1 MKKCGAFLIIIFT
14 AISIF
19 TGCRA
24 KKVDTNGINRI
35 VSLGPSATEILF
47 AIGADK
53 QLVACTDFCDYPA
66 EAKTKASVGGFA
78 ANSIS
83 LESIISYEP
92 DLVYLF
98 SGMHDSLIKP
108 LQDMGI
114 SVYVSKAASVDD
126 VKKEIIEIGTITGH
140 SAEAEDVVKEM
151 NLLLAEARNKSAE
164 AKKNGSSPLI
174 YWQVWDDPLMTAGKN
189 SFINDIITLAG
200 GINIFGE
207 ENSDYPIISDEAVIA
222 AKPQFIFISKASD
235 NYSVTNNK
243 IMFYAMKKDSGASV
257 HYVNDDKFS
266 RPGPRCAEA
275 VQDLTKILYGLSRK

>member
-1 MKKCGAFLIIIFT
+1 MKKRGAFLVIIFT

-19 TGCRA
+19 TGCRE
-24 KKVDTNGINRI
+24 KKVDKNGINRI

-222 AKPQFIFISKASD
+222 AKPQFIFITKASD

-243 IMFYAMKKDSGASV
+243 IMFYAMKKDSGVSV

-275 VQDLTKILYGLSRK
+275 VQDLTKILYGLPRK

>member
-1 MKKCGAFLIIIFT
+1 MKKCGAFLVIIFT

-275 VQDLTKILYGLSRK
+275 VQDLTKILYGLPRK

>member
-1 MKKCGAFLIIIFT
+1 MKKCGAFLVIIFT

-222 AKPQFIFISKASD
+222 AKPQFIFITKASD

-275 VQDLTKILYGLSRK
+275 VQDLTKILYGLPRK

>member
-1 MKKCGAFLIIIFT
+1 MKKCGAFLVIILT

-275 VQDLTKILYGLSRK
+275 VQDLTKILYGLPRK

>member
-1 MKKCGAFLIIIFT
+1 MKKCGAFLVIIFT
-14 AISIF
+14 VISIF

-24 KKVDTNGINRI
+24 KKVDKNGINRI

>member
-1 MKKCGAFLIIIFT
+1 MKKRGAFLVIILT

-24 KKVDTNGINRI
+24 KKVDTNSINRI

-207 ENSDYPIISDEAVIA
+207 ENSDYPIISDEAAIA

-275 VQDLTKILYGLSRK
+275 VQDLTKILYGLPR

>member
-1 MKKCGAFLIIIFT
+1 MKKRGAFFVIIFT

-19 TGCRA
+19 TGCRE
-24 KKVDTNGINRI
+24 KEVDTNGINRI

-78 ANSIS
+78 ANNIS

-114 SVYVSKAASVDD
+114 NVYVSKAASVDD

-222 AKPQFIFISKASD
+222 AKPQFIFITKASD

-275 VQDLTKILYGLSRK
+275 VQDLTKILYGLPRK

>member
-1 MKKCGAFLIIIFT
+1 MKKRGAFLVIILT

-24 KKVDTNGINRI
+24 KKVDTNSINRI

-114 SVYVSKAASVDD
+114 NVYVSKAASVDD

-222 AKPQFIFISKASD
+222 AKPQFIFITKASD

-275 VQDLTKILYGLSRK
+275 VQDLTKILYGLPR

>member
-1 MKKCGAFLIIIFT
+1 MKKRGAFFVIIFT

-19 TGCRA
+19 TGCRE
-24 KKVDTNGINRI
+24 KEVDTNGINRI

-114 SVYVSKAASVDD
+114 NVYVSKAASVDD

-151 NLLLAEARNKSAE
+151 NILLAEARNKSAE

-222 AKPQFIFISKASD
+222 AKPQFFFITKASD

-243 IMFYAMKKDSGASV
+243 IMFYAMKKDSGVSV

-275 VQDLTKILYGLSRK
+275 VQDLTKILYGLPRK

>member
-1 MKKCGAFLIIIFT
+1 MKKCGAFLVIILT

-98 SGMHDSLIKP
+98 SGMHDSFIKP

>member
-1 MKKCGAFLIIIFT
+1 MKKRGAFLVIIFT

-19 TGCRA
+19 TGCRE
-24 KKVDTNGINRI
+24 KKVDKNGINRI

-140 SAEAEDVVKEM
+140 LAEAEDVVKEM
-151 NLLLAEARNKSAE
+151 NILLAEARNKSAE

-222 AKPQFIFISKASD
+222 AKPQFIFITKASD

-275 VQDLTKILYGLSRK
+275 VQDLTKILYGLPRK

>member
-1 MKKCGAFLIIIFT
+1 MKKCGAFLVIIFT

-19 TGCRA
+19 TGCRE
-24 KKVDTNGINRI
+24 KKVDKNGINRI

-275 VQDLTKILYGLSRK
+275 VQDLTKILYGLPRK

>member
-1 MKKCGAFLIIIFT
+1 MKKCGAFLVIIFT

-19 TGCRA
+19 TGCRE
-24 KKVDTNGINRI
+24 KKVDKNGINRI

-275 VQDLTKILYGLSRK
+275 VQDLTKLLYGLPRK

>member
-1 MKKCGAFLIIIFT
+1 MKKRGAFLVIILT

-98 SGMHDSLIKP
+98 SGMHDSFIKP

-275 VQDLTKILYGLSRK
+275 VQDLTKILYGLPRK

>member
-1 MKKCGAFLIIIFT
+1 MKKCGAFLVIILT

-114 SVYVSKAASVDD
+114 NVYVSKAASVDD

-151 NLLLAEARNKSAE
+151 NILLAEARNKSAE

-222 AKPQFIFISKASD
+222 AKPQFIFITKASD

-275 VQDLTKILYGLSRK
+275 VQDLTKILYGLPRK

>member
-1 MKKCGAFLIIIFT
+1 MKKCGAFLVIIFT

-19 TGCRA
+19 TGCRE
-24 KKVDTNGINRI
+24 KKVDTNSINRI

-275 VQDLTKILYGLSRK
+275 VQDLTKILYGLPRK

>member
-1 MKKCGAFLIIIFT
+1 MKKRGAFLVIIFT

-19 TGCRA
+19 TGCRE
-24 KKVDTNGINRI
+24 KKVDKNGINRI

-78 ANSIS
+78 ANNIS

-114 SVYVSKAASVDD
+114 NVYVSKAASVDD

-151 NLLLAEARNKSAE
+151 NILLAEARNKSAE

-222 AKPQFIFISKASD
+222 AKPQFIFITKASD

-275 VQDLTKILYGLSRK
+275 VQDLTKILYGLPRK

>member
-1 MKKCGAFLIIIFT
+1 MKKRGAFLVIIFT

-19 TGCRA
+19 TGCRE
-24 KKVDTNGINRI
+24 KKVDKNGINRI

-78 ANSIS
+78 ANNIS

-98 SGMHDSLIKP
+98 SGMHDSLIKQ

-114 SVYVSKAASVDD
+114 NVYVSKAASVDD

-151 NLLLAEARNKSAE
+151 NILLAEARNKSAE

-222 AKPQFIFISKASD
+222 AKPQFIFITKASD

-275 VQDLTKILYGLSRK
+275 VQDLTKILYGLPRK

>member
-1 MKKCGAFLIIIFT
+1 MKKRGAFLVIILT

-275 VQDLTKILYGLSRK
+275 VQDLTKILYGLPRK

>member
-1 MKKCGAFLIIIFT
+1 MKKRGAFLVIILT

-19 TGCRA
+19 TGCKG

-222 AKPQFIFISKASD
+222 AKPQFIFITKASD

-275 VQDLTKILYGLSRK
+275 VQDLTKILYGLPRK

>member
-1 MKKCGAFLIIIFT
+1 MKKRGAFLVIILT

-222 AKPQFIFISKASD
+222 AKPQFIFITKASD

-275 VQDLTKILYGLSRK
+275 VQDLTKILYGLPRK

>member
-1 MKKCGAFLIIIFT
+1 MKKCGAFLVIILT

-222 AKPQFIFISKASD
+222 AKPQFIFISKASE
-235 NYSVTNNK
+235 NYSATNNK

-275 VQDLTKILYGLSRK
+275 VQDLTKILYGLPRK

>member
-1 MKKCGAFLIIIFT
+1 MKKCGAFLVIIFT

-19 TGCRA
+19 TGCRE

-114 SVYVSKAASVDD
+114 NVYVSKAASVDD

-189 SFINDIITLAG
+189 SFINDIITD
-200 GINIFGE
+200 GIKSRICN
-207 ENSDYPIISDEAVIA
+207 IISRLL
-222 AKPQFIFISKASD
+222 S
-235 NYSVTNNK
+235 
-243 IMFYAMKKDSGASV
+243 
-257 HYVNDDKFS
+257 S
-266 RPGPRCAEA
+266 RSYIKCIC
-275 VQDLTKILYGLSRK
+275 L

>member
-1 MKKCGAFLIIIFT
+1 MKKRGAFLVIIFT

-19 TGCRA
+19 TGCRE
-24 KKVDTNGINRI
+24 KKVDKNGINRI

>member
-1 MKKCGAFLIIIFT
+1 MKKRGAFFVIIFT

-19 TGCRA
+19 TGCRE
-24 KKVDTNGINRI
+24 KKVDKNGINRI

-78 ANSIS
+78 ANNIS

-114 SVYVSKAASVDD
+114 NVYVSKAASVDD

-151 NLLLAEARNKSAE
+151 NIMLAEARNKSAE

-243 IMFYAMKKDSGASV
+243 IMFYAMKKDSGVSV

-275 VQDLTKILYGLSRK
+275 VQDLTKILYGLPRK

>member
-1 MKKCGAFLIIIFT
+1 MKKCGAFLVIIFT

-24 KKVDTNGINRI
+24 KKVDTNSINRI

-222 AKPQFIFISKASD
+222 AKPQFIFITKASD

-266 RPGPRCAEA
+266 RPGPRCTEA
-275 VQDLTKILYGLSRK
+275 VQDLTKILYGLLRK

>member
-1 MKKCGAFLIIIFT
+1 MKKRGAFLVIIFT

-151 NLLLAEARNKSAE
+151 NLLLAEARDKSAE

-222 AKPQFIFISKASD
+222 AKPQFIFITKASD

-275 VQDLTKILYGLSRK
+275 VQDLTKILYGLPR

>member
-1 MKKCGAFLIIIFT
+1 MKKRGAFLVIIFT

-78 ANSIS
+78 ANNIS

-275 VQDLTKILYGLSRK
+275 VQDLTKILYGLPRK

>member
-1 MKKCGAFLIIIFT
+1 MKKRGAFLVIIFT

-19 TGCRA
+19 TGCRE
-24 KKVDTNGINRI
+24 KKVDKNGINRI

-275 VQDLTKILYGLSRK
+275 VQDLTKILYGLPRK

>member
-1 MKKCGAFLIIIFT
+1 MKKRGAFLVIIFT

-78 ANSIS
+78 TNSIS

-222 AKPQFIFISKASD
+222 AKPQFIFITKASD

-275 VQDLTKILYGLSRK
+275 VQDLTKILYGLPRK

>member
-1 MKKCGAFLIIIFT
+1 MKKRGAFLVIIFT

-19 TGCRA
+19 TGCRE
-24 KKVDTNGINRI
+24 KKVDKNGINRI

-151 NLLLAEARNKSAE
+151 NILLAEARNKSAE
-164 AKKNGSSPLI
+164 AKKNSSSPLI
-174 YWQVWDDPLMTAGKN
+174 YWQVWDDPLMAAGKN

-275 VQDLTKILYGLSRK
+275 VQDLTKILYGLPR

>member
-1 MKKCGAFLIIIFT
+1 MKKRGAFFVIIFT

-19 TGCRA
+19 TGCRE
-24 KKVDTNGINRI
+24 KEVDTNGINRI

-222 AKPQFIFISKASD
+222 AKPQFIFITKASD

-275 VQDLTKILYGLSRK
+275 VQDLTKILYGLPRK

>member
-1 MKKCGAFLIIIFT
+1 MKKCGAFLVIIFT

-19 TGCRA
+19 TGCRE
-24 KKVDTNGINRI
+24 KKVDKNGINRI

-222 AKPQFIFISKASD
+222 AKPQFIFITKASD

-275 VQDLTKILYGLSRK
+275 VQDLTKILYGLPRK

>member
-1 MKKCGAFLIIIFT
+1 MKKRGAFLVIILT

-24 KKVDTNGINRI
+24 KKVDTNSINRI

-114 SVYVSKAASVDD
+114 NVYVSKAASVDD

-275 VQDLTKILYGLSRK
+275 VQDLTKILYGLPRK

>member
-1 MKKCGAFLIIIFT
+1 MKKRGAFLVIIFT

-19 TGCRA
+19 TGCRE
-24 KKVDTNGINRI
+24 KKVDKNGINRI

-114 SVYVSKAASVDD
+114 NVYVSKAASVDD

-151 NLLLAEARNKSAE
+151 NILLAEARNKSAE

-222 AKPQFIFISKASD
+222 AKPQFIFITKASD

-275 VQDLTKILYGLSRK
+275 VQDLTKILYGLPRK

>member
-1 MKKCGAFLIIIFT
+1 MKKCGAFLVIILT

-140 SAEAEDVVKEM
+140 LAEAEDVVKEM
-151 NLLLAEARNKSAE
+151 NIMLAEARNKSAE

-222 AKPQFIFISKASD
+222 AKPQFIFITKASD

-275 VQDLTKILYGLSRK
+275 VQDLTKILYGLPRK

>member
-1 MKKCGAFLIIIFT
+1 MKKCGAFLVIILT

-222 AKPQFIFISKASD
+222 AKPQFIFITKASD

-275 VQDLTKILYGLSRK
+275 VQDLTKILYGLPR

>member
-1 MKKCGAFLIIIFT
+1 MKKRGAFLVIILT

-19 TGCRA
+19 TGCRE
-24 KKVDTNGINRI
+24 KKVDKNGINRI

-78 ANSIS
+78 ANNIS

-114 SVYVSKAASVDD
+114 NVYVSKAASVDD

-151 NLLLAEARNKSAE
+151 NILLAEARNKSAE

-222 AKPQFIFISKASD
+222 AKPQFIFITKASD

-275 VQDLTKILYGLSRK
+275 VQDLTKILYGLPRK

>member
-1 MKKCGAFLIIIFT
+1 MKKRGAFLVIILT

-78 ANSIS
+78 TNSIS

-275 VQDLTKILYGLSRK
+275 VQDLTKILYGLPRK

>member
-1 MKKCGAFLIIIFT
+1 MKKRGAFFVIIFT

-19 TGCRA
+19 TGCRE
-24 KKVDTNGINRI
+24 KEVDTNGINRI

-78 ANSIS
+78 ANNIS

-114 SVYVSKAASVDD
+114 NVYVSKAASVDD

-140 SAEAEDVVKEM
+140 LAEAKDVVKEM

-222 AKPQFIFISKASD
+222 AKPQFIFITKASD

-275 VQDLTKILYGLSRK
+275 VQDLTKILYGLPRK